1 MNTEDLIETL
11 SQEAASARIHWLS
24 LPSATLLTGVM
35 SAGVM
40 LVFMGLRLDWSSWQA
55 GFGLAMKLL
64 LAATVLSMA
73 LYRLRSAVRPE
84 VSLKGSLRA
93 FAVPMA
99 ALLVLALGSLII
111 RSPSTWEAAIRGE
124 TLLICLTA
132 IPLLSLPTLAGTL
145 WVLRKGAV
153 SDAFRCGLLAG
164 LLAGAVAVLIYSM
177 YCTEDDPAFY
187 GLWYTVGVSVSMLI
201 GGLIGKRVLR
211 W

>member
-11 SQEAASARIHWLS
+11 SQDAASARAHWLS
-24 LPSATLLTGVM
+24 LPLMTLLTGVI
-35 SAGVM
+35 STGVM
-40 LVFMGLRLDWSSWQA
+40 LVFLGLRLDWSNALAW
-55 GFGLAMKLL
+55 FGLAMKLL
-64 LAATVLSMA
+64 LAGTVMSMA
-73 LYRLRSAVRPE
+73 LARLLPAFRPE
-84 VSLKGSLRA
+84 VSLKGSHRA
-93 FAVPMA
+93 FTLPLA

-124 TLLICLTA
+124 TLLICVTA
-132 IPLLSLPTLAGTL
+132 ISLLLLPILAGVL
-145 WVLRKGAV
+145 WVLRQGAV

-164 LLAGAVAVLIYSM
+164 LLAGAAAVLVYSL

-187 GLWYTVGVSVSMLI
+187 GIWYTVGVTVSMLM